1 MKSFK
6 NKMTGV
12 ILTPKNAWVEEQ
24 LSKDTS
30 FEEIGSKKS
39 TPNKEEKAIKDYTKK
54 ELVAYLTN
62 LGIDCNEE
70 MKKDEL
76 LALVP
81 ENNEE

>member
-1 MKSFK
+1 MRKFRNK
-6 NKMTGV
+6 ETGIVLVPNNKMV
-12 ILTPKNAWVEEQ
+12 IEQ
-24 LSKDTS
+24 LAKSELY
-30 FEEIGSKKS
+30 EEVGAKNSS
-39 TPNKEEKAIKDYTKK
+39 SEKAIKDYTKK

-62 LGIDCNEE
+62 LGIDCNED